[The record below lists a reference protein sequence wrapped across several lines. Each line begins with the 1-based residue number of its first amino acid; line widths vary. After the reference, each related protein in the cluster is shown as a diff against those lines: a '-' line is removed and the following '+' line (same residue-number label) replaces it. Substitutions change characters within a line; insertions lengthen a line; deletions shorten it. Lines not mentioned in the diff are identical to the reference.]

1 MVKLISRNGSV
12 MYAHESRAEE
22 YLAAGYMKADAPKV
36 EKKEPV
42 PVIMPKTEPKE
53 EPKRGLV
60 KPEAEK
66 KAKKPDKKSAAKK
79 RG

>member
-1 MVKLISRNGSV
+1 MVKLINRNGSV
-12 MYAHESRAEE
+12 MYAHESRTEE
-22 YLAAGYMKADAPKV
+22 YLSAGYRKAEAPKA

-42 PVIMPKTEPKE
+42 PVIMPKAEPKE

-66 KAKKPDKKSAAKK
+66 TAKKHDKKPTAKK

>member
-1 MVKLISRNGSV
+1 MVKLINRNGSV
-12 MYAHESRAEE
+12 MYAHESRMEE
-22 YLAAGYMKADAPKV
+22 YLSAGYIKAETPKV

-42 PVIMPKTEPKE
+42 PVIMPKAELKE

-66 KAKKPDKKSAAKK
+66 KAKKPDKKSKAKK
-79 RG
+79 